1 MDLPWWGNKMFITFE
16 GPEGC
21 GKSTHSKK
29 LKAFLEGKGLPVI
42 LTLEPGGTQI
52 GKHIRGLL
60 LDPESVLEMDTEV
73 YLFAADR
80 NEHVSKIIRPAL
92 QAGKIVISDR
102 FIDSTLAYQ
111 IGGRRLPEDLV
122 RYLVMVSSHGLLPDL
137 TILLDVSPKI
147 GLERAAVKGEADRFE
162 QENLDFHKRVR
173 EMYLKI
179 AMENPARFMVINAD
193 RKGIEDI
200 QQEIRKKVVNYLD
213 STPH

>member
-1 MDLPWWGNKMFITFE
+1 MFITFE

-29 LKAFLEGKGLPVI
+29 LKSFLEGKGLPVV

-52 GKHIRGLL
+52 GKHIRSLL
-60 LDPESVLEMDTEV
+60 LDPESVLERDTEV

-122 RYLVMVSSHGLLPDL
+122 RYLVMVSSQGLLPDL
-137 TILLDVSPKI
+137 TILLDVSPQI
-147 GLERAAVKGEADRFE
+147 GLKRAAVKGEADRFE
-162 QENLDFHKRVR
+162 QEKLDFHKRVR

-179 AMENPARFMVINAD
+179 AADNPARFVVMNAD
-193 RKGIEDI
+193 RRGIEEI
-200 QQEIRKKVVNYLD
+200 QQEIRQKATQYLGN
-213 STPH
+213 TPH